1 MLSGEWTIP
10 WVSLFSL
17 LVSLLT
23 VWNLPTTTQ
32 LTTESVP
39 ANAAKGSDV
48 LLHVHKS
55 PENLQGYQY
64 KGESVVDSQQIALF
78 VITTQ
83 ETRPGTVNSGRET
96 IYHNGSLLLQNV
108 AQKDTGFYTLQILT
122 GDIKYEDTSNHFL
135 SDICTAELPK
145 SFITSTNSS
154 PVEGKD
160 SVTLMCESET
170 PDTTYLWW
178 INGHRVPDSDRLELF
193 KDNRTL
199 TLLRVTRDDTGN
211 YDDPVTLNV
220 LYGPDT
226 PITSPESHFLP
237 GANLSL
243 SCHAASHPPVQYS
256 WLFNGRPQSSTQE
269 LFIPNVTANNDRIYT
284 CLVHNSATG
293 LSRTTVKNIL
303 VLGVWI
309 AETVVLGVIL
319 VAAVTCF
326 LFLRRT
332 GRY

>member
-1 MLSGEWTIP
+1 MWIAPLSLTVREVETHPSCLHLRRWKS
-10 WVSLFSL
+10 SLQQ
-17 LVSLLT
+17 VSLLT

-122 GDIKYEDTSNHFL
+122 GDIKYEDTSVQLH
-135 SDICTAELPK
+135 
-145 SFITSTNSS
+145 
-154 PVEGKD
+154 
-160 SVTLMCESET
+160 
-170 PDTTYLWW
+170 
-178 INGHRVPDSDRLELF
+178 
-193 KDNRTL
+193 
-199 TLLRVTRDDTGN
+199 LLD
-211 YDDPVTLNV
+211 
-220 LYGPDT
+220 GPDT

-309 AETVVLGVIL
+309 AET
-319 VAAVTCF
+319 
-326 LFLRRT
+326 
-332 GRY
+332 

>member
-1 MLSGEWTIP
+1 P
-10 WVSLFSL
+10 HSLFSL

-55 PENLQGYQY
+55 PENLQGYYLNNFKVIIQGYQY

-122 GDIKYEDTSNHFL
+122 GDIKYEDTSVQLHL
-135 SDICTAELPK
+135 LAELPK

-309 AETVVLGVIL
+309 AET
-319 VAAVTCF
+319 
-326 LFLRRT
+326 
-332 GRY
+332 